1 MAAILSLGDFVAQ
14 IQARSK
20 TGVVYAVTPN
30 PGSATLGG
38 PFTITRNGVAVMQFI
53 WSGVGAAAWSQG
65 ANDANTNGI
74 LVEIITPDNVTSK
87 ADVAQLVNS
96 LN

>member
-1 MAAILSLGDFVAQ
+1 MASILTLGDFVAQ

-30 PGSATLGG
+30 PGSTTVGG
-38 PFTITRNGVAVMQFI
+38 PFTITRNGVTIYQFI
-53 WSGVGAAAWSQG
+53 WSGVGASAWSQG
-65 ANDANTNGI
+65 SNDANINGI
-74 LVEIITPDNVTSK
+74 LVEIITPDGVSSK
-87 ADVAQLVNS
+87 ADVAQLVNL